1 MGIVVNKPRRT
12 VDVVTD
18 LDALRDCIVA
28 ANGINGDDGQKQSK
42 SVGEERRKRLS
53 DLVDKVDASTLTLK
67 MHGLNSSQWNM
78 VVVRNTSSEA
88 GSMVRD
94 WPSMLGEAIPSM
106 IESVVWKT
114 SGDSVEMSAD
124 ELRDFVSSLSDTQ
137 TMDIIT
143 VVQELNTPVS
153 SVPKEARDLI

>member
-18 LDALRDCIVA
+18 LDALRECIVA
-28 ANGINGDDGQKQSK
+28 ANDINGDDGTKQSK
-42 SVGEERRKRLS
+42 RAGEERRKRLS
-53 DLVDKVDASTLTLK
+53 SLVSKVDASTLTLRL
-67 MHGLNSSQWNM
+67 HGLNSSQWNM

-94 WPSMLGEAIPSM
+94 WPTMLGEAVPSM
-106 IESVVWKT
+106 IESVAWKA
-114 SGDSVEMSAD
+114 SGETVEMSSD
-124 ELRDFVSSLSDTQ
+124 ELRDLVSSLSDTQ
-137 TMDIIT
+137 TMDLIT

-153 SVPKEARDLI
+153 LVPKEARDLI